1 MSSPDKTD
9 KTSKASATSLK
20 STDKASKISVKS
32 EKSSKH
38 SENSS
43 RSNFA
48 EPYVDNYYET
58 SQDPVFIYGGPFI
71 QVKRPDPFIDS
82 VTPINLELQGTF
94 KKSFAYYSMKE
105 RIPIILTKVIDGL
118 SKRGDPDSRKLIEY
132 VARLKNEIVTNK
144 RYSKFEVDTDEAK
157 RWNSWLESRQ
167 ANTYFTDVW
176 VFAECYVYRRL
187 REGVELIPSLNDFD
201 PFGDQKKQAFE
212 DGKEAMCMVAT
223 QLMPMLSPSDKD
235 KRKQNFMTL
244 LKICLWSNKCDLS
257 LSVGE
262 PVLLAS
268 GETGKDP
275 SQMPAVDPFQ
285 LVIDFKD
292 KLLTDDTAKIA
303 DQVVAKAEAIGKAI
317 ANNTVFKA
325 KCSCHRLAKLGG
337 TRICMDEAQ
346 KEALAKAAAEKAAKG
361 KGKGKAPPP
370 PPPPPPE
377 PGAPPP
383 PPPVPCPAKVLV
395 PSAVQFDIVCD
406 NAGFELFADLCLATW
421 LVEQKIVQKIRFYV
435 KKIPWFVSDVTPKD
449 FTDLIQMC
457 CNTQYSRRAPPPE
470 PKKPLAEGEAPP
482 PDTNVTSAELQS
494 LGRKFQQYYDE
505 GVFVVSC
512 EDFWTSPHVFKDMKK
527 YDYWLYRKLQYA
539 VAVLFKG
546 DLNYRKLLGEKN
558 VPPITPLLQA
568 LQGDLNYRKLLGE
581 KNVPPITPLLQ
592 ALQGDLNYR
601 KLLGE
606 KNVPPITPLLQ
617 ALQDAEQLIRDQF
630 AEIFKPGWGNFKG
643 EVINLKL
650 KSNAQ
655 PRCLPVSVS
664 KASYLMKT
672 YDYWLYR
679 KLQYAVAVLF
689 KGDLN
694 YRKLLGEKNVPPI
707 TPLLQ
712 ALQGDLNY
720 RKLLGEKNVPPITP
734 LLQALQGDLNYRKL
748 LGEKNVPPITP
759 LLQALQGDL
768 NYRKLLGEKNV
779 PPITPLLQALQG
791 DLNYRKLLG
800 EKNVPPITP
809 LLQALQG
816 NCLERRMCRLLHHYC
831 KLCKTYD
838 YWLYRKLQ
846 YAVAV
851 LFKGDLNYRKLLGEK
866 NVPPITQLLQALQ
879 GFQPAPLIACRTVK
893 CDLICGLKKGRAEQL
908 FKIDPKWMQTGD
920 YGVIQFCP
928 KAEPLKV
935 ADRPCKFYCA
945 ECLGLT
951 CPDEG
956 RFW

>member
-1 MSSPDKTD
+1 MAAYDWP
-9 KTSKASATSLK
+9 
-20 STDKASKISVKS
+20 
-32 EKSSKH
+32 
-38 SENSS
+38 
-43 RSNFA
+43 
-48 EPYVDNYYET
+48 VDTVNL
-58 SQDPVFIYGGPFI
+58 PVMKVVTPRCVDMCGIYGM
-71 QVKRPDPFIDS
+71 
-82 VTPINLELQGTF
+82 
-94 KKSFAYYSMKE
+94 SFAYYSMKE
-105 RIPIILTKVIDGL
+105 RIPVILTKVIDGL

-144 RYSKFEVDTDEAK
+144 KYSKFEVDTDEAIQ
-157 RWNSWLESRQ
+157 WNEWLDSRQ

-201 PFGDQKKQAFE
+201 PFGDQKRQAFE

-223 QLMPMLSPSDKD
+223 QLMPLLSPSDKD
-235 KRKQNFMTL
+235 KRKQDFMTL

-262 PVLLAS
+262 PVSFVS
-268 GETGKDP
+268 GEKGKDP

-285 LVIDFKD
+285 MVLDFKD
-292 KLLTDDTAKIA
+292 KLLADDTAKIA

-346 KEALAKAAAEKAAKG
+346 KEALAKAAADKANKG
-361 KGKGKAPPP
+361 KGKGPPP
-370 PPPPPPE
+370 PPPPPPPAE
-377 PGAPPP
+377 GAEGAEPP

-421 LVEQKIVQKIRFYV
+421 LVEQKIVEKIRFYV
-435 KKIPWFVSDVTPKD
+435 KRIPWFVSDVTPKD
-449 FTDLIQMC
+449 FTEVIQMC
-457 CNTQYSRRAPPPE
+457 CNAQYSRQAPPPE

-482 PDTNVTSAELQS
+482 QGTNVTSAELQS
-494 LGRKFQQYYDE
+494 LGRKFQQYYAD
-505 GVFVVSC
+505 GIFVVSC

-558 VPPITPLLQA
+558 VPPITP
-568 LQGDLNYRKLLGE
+568 
-581 KNVPPITPLLQ
+581 
-592 ALQGDLNYR
+592 
-601 KLLGE
+601 
-606 KNVPPITPLLQ
+606 
-617 ALQDAEQLIRDQF
+617 
-630 AEIFKPGWGNFKG
+630 
-643 EVINLKL
+643 
-650 KSNAQ
+650 
-655 PRCLPVSVS
+655 
-664 KASYLMKT
+664 
-672 YDYWLYR
+672 
-679 KLQYAVAVLF
+679 
-689 KGDLN
+689 
-694 YRKLLGEKNVPPI
+694 
-707 TPLLQ
+707 
-712 ALQGDLNY
+712 
-720 RKLLGEKNVPPITP
+720 
-734 LLQALQGDLNYRKL
+734 
-748 LGEKNVPPITP
+748 
-759 LLQALQGDL
+759 
-768 NYRKLLGEKNV
+768 
-779 PPITPLLQALQG
+779 
-791 DLNYRKLLG
+791 
-800 EKNVPPITP
+800 
-809 LLQALQG
+809 
-816 NCLERRMCRLLHHYC
+816 
-831 KLCKTYD
+831 
-838 YWLYRKLQ
+838 
-846 YAVAV
+846 
-851 LFKGDLNYRKLLGEK
+851 
-866 NVPPITQLLQALQ
+866 LLQALQ

-956 RFW
+956 PFW